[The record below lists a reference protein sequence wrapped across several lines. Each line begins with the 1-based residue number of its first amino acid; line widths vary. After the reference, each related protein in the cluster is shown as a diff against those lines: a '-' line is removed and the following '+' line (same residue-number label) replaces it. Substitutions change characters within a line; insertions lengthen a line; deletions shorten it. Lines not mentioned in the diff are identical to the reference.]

1 MKYRLE
7 ACGVAGLIVA
17 HMCRDTSQATMVQGI
32 IKYGLIRIRIRIR
45 MYYYVVRPVESCH
58 PFRNEKFL
66 KDLGKSVGHFL
77 IR

>member
-45 MYYYVVRPVESCH
+45 MYQVHV
-58 PFRNEKFL
+58 N
-66 KDLGKSVGHFL
+66 VG
-77 IR
+77 IPKYM